1 MHRYEALPSLM
12 YTFSQS
18 SPTYYCAPS
27 SCPSEPLKK
36 LEEHGLRPFT
46 VPPVP
51 SYLKS
56 ETEPAQT
63 KDGDIP
69 FIPSGGL
76 TRRMLQ
82 SLGPDWPIPTF
93 ALLHF
98 VFEGDNRGDAG
109 MLVALVNEVFELKL
123 QRKLCLCVFHF
134 LTYVQKSRSQRAGK
148 RDCLVPVMTV
158 VCLVNGDVMILKAG
172 YRNLV
177 DRVTNL
183 CDHSE
188 RNVCVVGGNHYQK

>member
-1 MHRYEALPSLM
+1 VLKAYKEGFVKAMNQWIRGSQFKSVVILTGVDTTNRSDAQMH
-12 YTFSQS
+12 

-123 QRKLCLCVFHF
+123 QQIQEPESWKKGLFGPSHDGSLF
-134 LTYVQKSRSQRAGK
+134 G
-148 RDCLVPVMTV
+148 
-158 VCLVNGDVMILKAG
+158 
-172 YRNLV
+172 
-177 DRVTNL
+177 
-183 CDHSE
+183 
-188 RNVCVVGGNHYQK
+188 